1 MPKIQSISIEGFKS
15 IKNLNNLELSPGLN
29 VLIGANGSGKS
40 NFLSFFKFLNDIVNE
55 SLESSTKKFGG
66 ANRILHNGSKVTE
79 QIASSIY
86 FDHSSYGY
94 AFQLNRCDLDVFDLK
109 MRKQKSNSK
118 ELTIDLSSSENQE
131 TPWMSSNEVFKKED
145 IIKVLKN
152 NSQKNKKDIADFFS
166 PQIKSTF
173 NNLKVYHFHDTSP
186 VARVKQTCLVGD
198 NISLHSDGGN
208 LTAMLYKFQQAN
220 NSHYKMIVKTIQRV
234 APFFKDFVLEKT
246 PENQDYMQL
255 RWQSEGVNQTFIPG
269 QISDGTLRFIC
280 LTTLLM
286 QPDLPSTIIIDEPE
300 LGLHPDALI
309 LLASMLES
317 VSTNTQV
324 IISTQ
329 SARLVDEITTN
340 DIIVVDRE
348 NGQSVFS
355 RLKENDLK
363 NWLEDYTLGELWEKN
378 VIGGKPYSKGIF

>member
-55 SLESSTKKFGG
+55 SLEGSTKKLGG

-94 AFQLNRCDLDVFDLK
+94 AFQLNRCDPDVFDLK

-131 TPWMSSNEVFKKED
+131 TPWMSKSEVFKKED
-145 IIKVLKN
+145 IIKILKN
-152 NSQKNKKDIADFFS
+152 NSQKNIEVSENTNQESKKNIADFFS

-198 NISLHSDGGN
+198 NISFHSDGGN

-234 APFFKDFVLEKT
+234 APFLKT
-246 PENQDYMQL
+246 LCLKKLQK
-255 RWQSEGVNQTFIPG
+255 IK
-269 QISDGTLRFIC
+269 TLC
-280 LTTLLM
+280 
-286 QPDLPSTIIIDEPE
+286 S
-300 LGLHPDALI
+300 
-309 LLASMLES
+309 
-317 VSTNTQV
+317 
-324 IISTQ
+324 
-329 SARLVDEITTN
+329 
-340 DIIVVDRE
+340 
-348 NGQSVFS
+348 
-355 RLKENDLK
+355 
-363 NWLEDYTLGELWEKN
+363 
-378 VIGGKPYSKGIF
+378 